1 MGLRENSFKKYPNE
15 YFIETGSYFGGGIL
29 LAIEAKFK
37 NIISIELSEKYYNI
51 CKENFKQ
58 HDNVHLYLDSS
69 EKTLKDILKD
79 IDKPIT
85 FWLDG
90 HYSGG
95 DTGRGE
101 LISPLMLELEEIGN
115 HHIKNH
121 TILID
126 DLRLWKKPDVDFDV
140 EDIINKLKDINP
152 SYVID
157 YVHGHVDNDVL
168 VAMVNK

>member
-51 CKENFKQ
+51 CKGNFKQ
-58 HDNVHLYLDSS
+58 HNNVHLYLGSS
-69 EKTLKDILKD
+69 EKVLKDVMGD

-101 LISPLMLELEEIGN
+101 LISPLMLELEVIGN
-115 HHIKNH
+115 HPIKNH

-126 DLRLWKKPDVDFDV
+126 DLRLWKKSDVGFDV
-140 EDIINKLKDINP
+140 EDIINKLKNMNP
-152 SYVID
+152 LYTID
-157 YVHGHVDNDVL
+157 YIHGHVDNDVL
-168 VAMVNK
+168 VATEIK